1 MRSAGTQLLADVFDT
16 VIVRFG
22 GEIGIKAPWTRK
34 QYERRL
40 ASNIKAALKH
50 YNISYSALVKKSG
63 RLYIKTDQAE
73 ETAEKGSSVFGVS
86 SSSPAIETSSSLDD
100 IIRVS
105 VKLASSRFASRKSFA
120 VLCHRIGRH
129 TYTSQEV
136 CTHVGEHIR
145 ASLPELELRVYL
157 KHPEQTLQ
165 VEVRDERA
173 YLFTH
178 IIKGVGGLPLG
189 TQPKLVCLL
198 KGDVLSA
205 VACWMTM
212 KRGCPPIFVHV
223 EDNITKRQEDSDT
236 AKRTVQAL
244 MKWNIGFPR
253 RLRVIRYHLDLQKI
267 SEEYTLKI
275 AAVIH
280 KRLMLQTA
288 HRIAEMENA
297 EGIVTGD
304 MLRKEATQTIHSFGI
319 QDEAVKGFPVYR
331 PLIGL
336 DEAETLKI
344 AKTVGLRKA
353 SKEEAKQLEPKASV
367 ELEEIKKVE
376 RELKVE
382 RLVEETIKSLQILEL

>member
-1 MRSAGTQLLADVFDT
+1 MLAVVFDT

-40 ASNIKAALKH
+40 ASNIKAVLKH

-63 RLYIKTDQAE
+63 RLYIKTHQAE
-73 ETAEKGSSVFGVS
+73 EIAEKSRSVFGVS
-86 SSSPAIETSSSLDD
+86 SSSPAIETSSNLDD

-105 VKLASSRFASRKSFA
+105 VKLASSRFAPRKSFA

-129 TYTSQEV
+129 PYTSQDV
-136 CTHVGEHIR
+136 CTQVGEHIL
-145 ASLPELELRVYL
+145 ASLPELKLRVYL

-198 KGDVLSA
+198 KGDVQSA

-212 KRGCPPIFVHV
+212 KRGCPPIFVYV
-223 EDNITKRQEDSDT
+223 EDSITKRQKDSDT
-236 AKRTVQAL
+236 AKRTAQAL

-267 SEEYTLKI
+267 SEECTLKI

-280 KRLMLQTA
+280 KRLMLRTA

-304 MLRKEATQTIHSFGI
+304 MLGKKATQTIRSFGI

-336 DEAETLKI
+336 DETETAKI

-382 RLVEETIKSLQILEL
+382 RLVEEAAKSLQILEL